1 LVAHKIYQRDLKLMV
16 WKQGFL
22 FFETKAKIYEV
33 YASSKEDAK
42 WEY

>member
-1 LVAHKIYQRDLKLMV
+1 LPAKSTKEI

-42 WEY
+42 WEF